1 VVLFPLVNCGDK
13 LLAPRIPAPH
23 AAVCGP
29 DCARSGDYWRL
40 SEELPDPDW
49 DMGSLEAGATKTS
62 ANPLIAKGDRDMAF
76 EKDTQADIQNMI
88 GASIEKSTKPLTD
101 AIEKLQYENAMLKMS
116 LVHKEYHDQLADDA
130 AKKAFA
136 AKSDADKDKE
146 MDEKPAKKG
155 LEVLPEGVRGTPR
168 IA

>member
-1 VVLFPLVNCGDK
+1 
-13 LLAPRIPAPH
+13 
-23 AAVCGP
+23 
-29 DCARSGDYWRL
+29 
-40 SEELPDPDW
+40 
-49 DMGSLEAGATKTS
+49 
-62 ANPLIAKGDRDMAF
+62 MAF
-76 EKDTQADIQNMI
+76 EKDNQADIRNMI

-168 IA
+168 IV